1 MRFGREATRLA
12 RRRSRDEPRA
22 PPLMSA
28 RERPYAGAMES
39 DLDFYTRRAAE
50 ERKAARLALG
60 EATRH
65 MHERL
70 ADEYALKVKQ
80 LRGAR

>member
-1 MRFGREATRLA
+1 
-12 RRRSRDEPRA
+12 
-22 PPLMSA
+22 
-28 RERPYAGAMES
+28 MES

-50 ERKAARLALG
+50 ERKAVRLALG
-60 EATRH
+60 EEARR

-80 LRGAR
+80 LRGAN

>member
-1 MRFGREATRLA
+1 
-12 RRRSRDEPRA
+12 
-22 PPLMSA
+22 
-28 RERPYAGAMES
+28 MES

-50 ERKAARLALG
+50 ERKAADRALG
-60 EATRH
+60 EEARR

-70 ADEYALKVKQ
+70 ADEYTLKVKQ